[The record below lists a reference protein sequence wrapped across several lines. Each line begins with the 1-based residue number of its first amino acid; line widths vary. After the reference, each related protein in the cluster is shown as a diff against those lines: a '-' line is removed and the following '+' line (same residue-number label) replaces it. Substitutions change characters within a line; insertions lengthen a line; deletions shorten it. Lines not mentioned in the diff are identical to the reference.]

1 MSDKVPSGATDPA
14 ATTKAGDGQAPT
26 AIRFRATLQLAGKT
40 ATGIRVPDE
49 VVTSLGKSKRPP
61 VRVTMNGHTYRSTV
75 AVMGG
80 EYLVGVSAENRKLAG
95 VAAGDEVEVRLE
107 LDTAPREITVP
118 GDFAEALAGD
128 PDARRFFDGL
138 SYSQKQWFVTGI
150 EDAKTAETRQRRIA
164 KAIERLREGRAQR

>member
-1 MSDKVPSGATDPA
+1 MSDKAPSGAPDS
-14 ATTKAGDGQAPT
+14 ATTPETGDGQAPV
-26 AIRFRATLQLAGKT
+26 AIRFRATLHLSGKT

-49 VVTSLGKSKRPP
+49 VVAGLGKSKRPP
-61 VRVTMNGHTYRSTV
+61 VLVTINGHTYRSTV

-80 EYLVGVSAENRKLAG
+80 EYWVGVSAENRRLAG
-95 VAAGDEVEVRLE
+95 VAAGDEVEVQLE

-128 PDARRFFDGL
+128 PAARRFFEGL